1 MAKLVT
7 TKEKYG
13 VSVAARIDPDI
24 AHEIAARAE
33 RIGVSMAK
41 MLSLIISRGINT
53 PTPDYESV
61 ERINELENQVE
72 ENDLELE
79 RLQNFYRKAAAE
91 LISRIA
97 ETDSEKV
104 RMIEMYNDILVAID
118 WDGND
123 EA

>member
-61 ERINELENQVE
+61 G
-72 ENDLELE
+72 
-79 RLQNFYRKAAAE
+79 
-91 LISRIA
+91 
-97 ETDSEKV
+97 T
-104 RMIEMYNDILVAID
+104 
-118 WDGND
+118 
-123 EA
+123 

>member
-104 RMIEMYNDILVAID
+104 RMIEIYNDILVAID